1 MNKIVLGIVLGGVLG
16 IFDGLTAWLTPEVRP
31 FIMGI
36 VLGSTFKGIVA
47 GFAAGWFARK
57 VRSVPAGVVFG
68 LAVGMLLAYLVAAMP
83 SATGKHYYFAIMLP
97 GSILGAVV
105 GWATQ
110 RYGRSGRGTA
120 ASAAAVV
127 AALALLAPSA
137 SFAVPRP
144 DAGLAVV
151 RPDAGLS
158 AAAAFERLKGL
169 AGSWDAHL
177 GAADG
182 PPATVVYRV
191 TGGGSVV
198 METMFPNSPQEMV
211 TMYTVSGDDL
221 VATHYCDADNQPVM
235 KLDRSRSTAS
245 DLVFGFVSVGGVHA
259 HDAPHIDHGRIRL
272 MADGRVEA
280 EWTAAIENGKNAT
293 HPIFLS
299 RAR

>member
-97 GSILGAVV
+97 GSVLGAVV

-110 RYGRSGRGTA
+110 RYGRAGRGTA
-120 ASAAAVV
+120 ASAAAAV
-127 AALALLAPSA
+127 AAFVLLAPSA
-137 SFAVPRP
+137 GFA
-144 DAGLAVV
+144 LA

-158 AAAAFERLKGL
+158 AVAAFERLKGL
-169 AGSWDAHL
+169 AGSWDAHI
-177 GAADG
+177 GAPDG
-182 PPATVVYRV
+182 PPATLVYRV

-198 METMFPNSPQEMV
+198 METLFPNSPQEMV

-221 VATHYCDADNQPVM
+221 VATHYCDAGNQPVM
-235 KLDRSRSTAS
+235 KLDRSQSNAS

-259 HDAPHIDHGRIRL
+259 HDAPHIDHGRIRFTG
-272 MADGRVEA
+272 DGRVEA
-280 EWTAAIENGKNAT
+280 EWTAAIENGKSGTNQF
-293 HPIFLS
+293 FLS